1 VIVDFKRKGRYRPHL
16 AMFAGVYDTGNVWN
30 SDTCLSDVG
39 RCEGAM
45 SNDAWLRGVDANK
58 NL

>member
-1 VIVDFKRKGRYRPHL
+1 MIVDFKKKGWYRPHL
-16 AMFAGVYDTGNVWN
+16 AMFAGVYDTGNVRN
-30 SDTCLSDVG
+30 SNTCLSNVG
-39 RCEGAM
+39 RCEGVM